1 IWIFR
6 RSCMDRLIY
15 DKNIDALDVY
25 DKGEVLLKLEEC
37 NTEHVIYEDGVLRY
51 IDGGELYLTSRYD
64 KEMYA
69 RIFAKQYK
77 DAGHFANIYVMG
89 FGDGTYIRE
98 LLKLDVSY
106 VIVYEPSYEI
116 FKTVAE
122 KVDITDILKDE
133 RFHIVFPSR
142 DDMIYLKYL
151 ESSVTL
157 ANMNLNVFT
166 HLPNYHTIFLDNWKS
181 ITRLYITAVE
191 RVAFDRNTEYA
202 MSMEILENILEL
214 LPDAVNQYSASD
226 LVDVIKEHVGESDA
240 AILVAAGPSLDKN
253 VDLLKDVK
261 GRIPIL
267 AVDTALKTLVRRGIM
282 PDFTITLDPHKPLV
296 LFEDERIKDI
306 PMIVYTCSNKS
317 VVKVHNGKR
326 FYFVH
331 DMRYLSDIY
340 KKYDKV
346 SYGINTGGS
355 VACNAFSFLLTAG
368 FSKIILMGQDL
379 AYPNNKEH
387 ASDAYDGKEKPVDE
401 NKKKYFY
408 VDSVDGDKVLT
419 EFNMNMY
426 RKWFESQISLYND
439 DITVYDATEGGALI
453 HGTEVVKLSD
463 VLEKYKDEKLDITEL
478 IDGVDKA
485 FTDEQIAEIV
495 KMIDDIPD
503 DLEERRKKLEDGI
516 KAYEGIEK
524 AYVKK
529 KTFGKAFERD
539 MKTVKEVNEFVD
551 ADSLCNLVKAYNI
564 LESIDLSQS
573 IYEYD
578 SNATQYS
585 QIKEI
590 VDKGISIF
598 KAYIRSI
605 GVFEKDYVKLKDNLK
620 NYEMLTDRIKK

>member
-1 IWIFR
+1 
-6 RSCMDRLIY
+6 
-15 DKNIDALDVY
+15 
-25 DKGEVLLKLEEC
+25 
-37 NTEHVIYEDGVLRY
+37 
-51 IDGGELYLTSRYD
+51 
-64 KEMYA
+64 
-69 RIFAKQYK
+69 
-77 DAGHFANIYVMG
+77 
-89 FGDGTYIRE
+89 
-98 LLKLDVSY
+98 
-106 VIVYEPSYEI
+106 
-116 FKTVAE
+116 
-122 KVDITDILKDE
+122 
-133 RFHIVFPSR
+133 
-142 DDMIYLKYL
+142 
-151 ESSVTL
+151 
-157 ANMNLNVFT
+157 
-166 HLPNYHTIFLDNWKS
+166 
-181 ITRLYITAVE
+181 
-191 RVAFDRNTEYA
+191 
-202 MSMEILENILEL
+202 
-214 LPDAVNQYSASD
+214 
-226 LVDVIKEHVGESDA
+226 
-240 AILVAAGPSLDKN
+240 
-253 VDLLKDVK
+253 
-261 GRIPIL
+261 
-267 AVDTALKTLVRRGIM
+267 
-282 PDFTITLDPHKPLV
+282 
-296 LFEDERIKDI
+296 
-306 PMIVYTCSNKS
+306 
-317 VVKVHNGKR
+317 
-326 FYFVH
+326 
-331 DMRYLSDIY
+331 
-340 KKYDKV
+340 
-346 SYGINTGGS
+346 
-355 VACNAFSFLLTAG
+355 
-368 FSKIILMGQDL
+368 MGQDL

-529 KTFGKAFERD
+529 KTSGKAFERD